1 MLKGFAVPRSP
12 LGIAALIPPPPW
24 HFAGDVLAVEY
35 WSDPDLSA
43 YTLPRG
49 VEPDA
54 KGNGHAVA
62 LFAEYQFTAQH
73 EEHLD
78 AARYQCQGFL
88 VLQDAMWQDSP
99 ISWCPYAFVDNDAA
113 LLRGW
118 ICGYPEKLGSVHQTR
133 PFAAGGPASAPLANN
148 SRFAACIS
156 SHGQLL
162 AQARV
167 TLRER
172 LDHLVGLLD
181 RPIVTRR
188 YFPRLSADRPG
199 TPAVDELVR
208 CIFENVVMTDIWVG
222 EGALA
227 FPETFGEELDILAPI
242 KIGRGARF
250 SFSYS
255 VNGCKILS
263 DLTAHTNKLTHDY
276 PI

>member
-1 MLKGFAVPRSP
+1 VLKGFVFPRSP
-12 LGIAALIPPPPW
+12 MGIAALIPPPPW
-24 HFAGDVLAVEY
+24 HFAGVVLAVEY

-54 KGNGHAVA
+54 KGRGHAIA
-62 LFAEYQFTAQH
+62 LFAEYQFTARN

-78 AARYQCQGFL
+78 PARYQCNRFL
-88 VLQDAMWQDSP
+88 VLLDAMWQGSP
-99 ISWCPYAFVDNDAA
+99 IAWCPYAYVDNDAA

-133 PFAAGGPASAPLANN
+133 TFAGSNPASAPLANN
-148 SRFAACIS
+148 SRFAAS
-156 SHGQLL
+156 VSAHGQLL
-162 AQARV
+162 GQARV
-167 TLRER
+167 TLRQR
-172 LDHLVGLLD
+172 ADHLVGLLD

-188 YFPRLSADRPG
+188 YFPQLSAGRPES
-199 TPAVDELVR
+199 PAVDELV
-208 CIFENVVMTDIWVG
+208 CSILENVVITNIWVG

-242 KIGRGARF
+242 KVGRGVRF

-255 VNGCKILS
+255 INDCRVLS
-263 DLTAHTNKLTHDY
+263 DLTV
-276 PI
+276 

>member
-148 SRFAACIS
+148 SRFAACVS

-188 YFPRLSADRPG
+188 YFPRLSADRTG

>member
-1 MLKGFAVPRSP
+1 MLKGFSIPRSP

-24 HFAGDVLAVEY
+24 HFAGEVLAVEY
-35 WSDPDLSA
+35 WSDPELSA

-54 KGNGHAVA
+54 KSKGHAVA
-62 LFAEYQFTAQH
+62 LFAEYQFTARD
-73 EEHLD
+73 EEYLD
-78 AARYQCQGFL
+78 PARYQCRGFL
-88 VLQDAMWQDSP
+88 VLQDAMWQGSP
-99 ISWCPYAFVDNDAA
+99 IAWCPYAFVDNDAA

-133 PFAAGGPASAPLANN
+133 SFAAGSPASAPLARN
-148 SRFAACIS
+148 SRFAASIS

-167 TLRER
+167 TLREK
-172 LDHLVGLLD
+172 LSHLVGLLD

-188 YFPRLSADRPG
+188 YFPSLSTGRLE

-208 CIFENVVMTDIWVG
+208 CILQNVVITNIWVG

-242 KIGRGARF
+242 KVGRGLRF

-255 VNGCKILS
+255 VSGCEILS
-263 DLTAHTNKLTHDY
+263 DLTA
-276 PI
+276 